1 MTSSRK
7 GFSWQETKAGLRTIL
22 YRNALLIILIQI
34 LNQCVVNFKNS
45 FRSLVVMNVG
55 GHSATVLGVL
65 MSFFTIVALLSRAP
79 TGIVIDRGK
88 KHVKALLFGIAA
100 VKACVPLLML
110 VSLDQT
116 YLWFVFFIDS
126 VTWSAIQIVSMAL
139 MAVIVDKKAMGSAFA
154 IQAGINTMVSSYPRG
169 WGVTCFNSFGFET
182 TTWITFAAGLLLLP
196 LIAALDNKK
205 LQESYA
211 VGASR
216 RLPDRAAAQT
226 ETKKKGL
233 LGNICL
239 TALPLALLTGCT
251 YFLQTL
257 ITTYGPVYATNNG
270 FDWATGTAIGGT
282 IAGVIT
288 VLIGFLCDI
297 VNPFALV
304 VVAFTCHLASPLILA
319 TTGTSGAFVIAIILF
334 YTGRFSDTPLRVA
347 NIRRHTPQQQGAVSA
362 TIFLCMDV
370 MTMLANTACGLMIDN
385 IGYNGT
391 FWLFVVAQA
400 LILGAAVIALI
411 RSVRRPAVQG

>member
-1 MTSSRK
+1 
-7 GFSWQETKAGLRTIL
+7 
-22 YRNALLIILIQI
+22 
-34 LNQCVVNFKNS
+34 
-45 FRSLVVMNVG
+45 
-55 GHSATVLGVL
+55 
-65 MSFFTIVALLSRAP
+65 
-79 TGIVIDRGK
+79 
-88 KHVKALLFGIAA
+88 
-100 VKACVPLLML
+100 
-110 VSLDQT
+110 
-116 YLWFVFFIDS
+116 
-126 VTWSAIQIVSMAL
+126 
-139 MAVIVDKKAMGSAFA
+139 
-154 IQAGINTMVSSYPRG
+154 MVSSYPRG

-304 VVAFTCHLASPLILA
+304 VVAFTCHLASPLHTCNHRYQRRFCNCHNTLLHRTLFRYA
-319 TTGTSGAFVIAIILF
+319 PQGGKYPKAHTSAA
-334 YTGRFSDTPLRVA
+334 GRGQR
-347 NIRRHTPQQQGAVSA
+347 
-362 TIFLCMDV
+362 
-370 MTMLANTACGLMIDN
+370 DN
-385 IGYNGT
+385 IPLHGCNDD
-391 FWLFVVAQA
+391 AC
-400 LILGAAVIALI
+400 
-411 RSVRRPAVQG
+411 

>member
-88 KHVKALLFGIAA
+88 KHVKTLLLGIAA

-139 MAVIVDKKAMGSAFA
+139 TAVIVDKKAMGSAFA

-169 WGVTCFNSFGFET
+169 WGVTCFNALGFET

-205 LQESYA
+205 IQLAYIDAEAKQLQD
-211 VGASR
+211 VPNGGA
-216 RLPDRAAAQT
+216 
-226 ETKKKGL
+226 KKSKGL
-233 LGNICL
+233 LSSICI
-239 TALPLALLTGCT
+239 TALPLAMLSGCAM
-251 YFLQTL
+251 FLQAL

-282 IAGVIT
+282 IAGVLT
-288 VLIGFLCDI
+288 VVVGFLCDF
-297 VNPFALV
+297 VNPFVLAAI
-304 VVAFTCHLASPLILA
+304 AFASHLACPLVLA
-319 TTGTSGAFVIAIILF
+319 TTGTSGAFVVAIILF
-334 YTGRFSDTPLRVA
+334 YVGRFSDTPLKVA
-347 NIRRHTPQQQGAVSA
+347 NIRRHTPLQQGAVSA
-362 TIFLCMDV
+362 TSFLCMDI
-370 MTMLANTACGLMIDN
+370 MTMLANTACGVMIDT
-385 IGYNGT
+385 IDYNGT
-391 FWLFVVAQA
+391 FWFFVAAQA
-400 LILGAAVIALI
+400 LILSAAIIALI
-411 RSVRRPAVQG
+411 RSVRRPAVQR